1 MGNVILIGFM
11 GCGKSSIGKRLAE
24 KIGYCYC
31 DTDRMIE
38 RDCNKSISELFE
50 TEGEEHFRALE
61 TKTVKNLIGT
71 VNNCII
77 SVGGGLPIK
86 EGNGKLLQQLGIVIY
101 LKVTKD
107 TIMKR
112 LEYDK
117 TRPLLASNDRDK
129 KIDELLRYREPI
141 YKSTADIII
150 EVDEK
155 EFEQILDD
163 LTLSVMNKEKLSSL
177 KLSNELTRITTDF
190 RSYFNGVA
198 DHGVYGMYYHIR
210 GSILFA
216 ASDNYGGALEHL
228 DEASKIGGAL
238 RQDLIKKDSQ
248 EILQKFEL
256 SIEDLRK
263 QLIDENFA
271 LSQIKAPIVIKNI
284 QLMQDVFETQKGS

>member
-1 MGNVILIGFM
+1 LEEKSKPEQKINVQEF
-11 GCGKSSIGKRLAE
+11 
-24 KIGYCYC
+24 
-31 DTDRMIE
+31 
-38 RDCNKSISELFE
+38 
-50 TEGEEHFRALE
+50 
-61 TKTVKNLIGT
+61 
-71 VNNCII
+71 
-77 SVGGGLPIK
+77 IK
-86 EGNGKLLQQLGIVIY
+86 ENKII
-101 LKVTKD
+101 
-107 TIMKR
+107 I
-112 LEYDK
+112 
-117 TRPLLASNDRDK
+117 PLLDANEVKGSFAESSTPPSDIDK
-129 KIDELLRYREPI
+129 VWTQISD
-141 YKSTADIII
+141 SVT
-150 EVDEK
+150 EVHKKWNVLEAQLTPVNVPRQK
-155 EFEQILDD
+155 AEEFEQILDD